1 MEEMDVHIK
10 STPAYDVII
19 QTAQTPTTCTL
30 QWSVTP
36 LVLGFIF
43 TQPRTQWNPGSSL
56 LITACNK

>member
-1 MEEMDVHIK
+1 MEEMDVHTK

-36 LVLGFIF
+36 LALGFILH
-43 TQPRTQWNPGSSL
+43 NPGL
-56 LITACNK
+56 NGTQEAQC